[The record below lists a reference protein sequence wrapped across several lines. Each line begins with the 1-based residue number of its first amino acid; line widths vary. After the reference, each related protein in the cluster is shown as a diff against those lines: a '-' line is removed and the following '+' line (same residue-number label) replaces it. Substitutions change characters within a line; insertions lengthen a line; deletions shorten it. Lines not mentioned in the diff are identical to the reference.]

1 MVKRPGSGPGCL
13 WMRRLNDSVP
23 AGPAPG
29 QPEKPR
35 RGMWFLFLIIFGSI
49 FLANWGNWALPV
61 SSVESYESPTRIAGL
76 PLIAKGERPRGII
89 AYGNFPVGV
98 IAIGGASV
106 GLIAI
111 GGVAVGAFAL
121 SGLSLGIFAIGGGA
135 VGWWAFGGGAA
146 GYYATGGGAVGA
158 YAYSGN
164 GVALGYYEAHGR
176 QKEKLLG

>member
-13 WMRRLNDSVP
+13 WMRRLNDRIP
-23 AGPAPG
+23 GPAPG

-35 RGMWFLFLIIFGSI
+35 RGTWILFLLIFGTI
-49 FLANWGNWALPV
+49 ALTNLGRPWLPATL
-61 SSVESYESPTRIAGL
+61 VESYESPTRIAGL
-76 PLIAKGERPRGII
+76 PLFAMGEHPRGII

-98 IAIGGASV
+98 IAIGGASFGV
-106 GLIAI
+106 IAF

>member
-1 MVKRPGSGPGCL
+1 
-13 WMRRLNDSVP
+13 MRRLNDRI

-29 QPEKPR
+29 EPEKPPR
-35 RGMWFLFLIIFGSI
+35 SMWPFFLLIFGLI
-49 FLANWGNWALPV
+49 AAVNWGGRWLPV
-61 SSVESYESPTRIAGL
+61 APVEPYESPTRIAGL
-76 PLIAKGERPRGII
+76 PLLAMGEHPRGII
-89 AYGNFPVGV
+89 AFGNFPVGV

-111 GGVAVGAFAL
+111 GGVAIGGLAL

-146 GYYATGGGAVGA
+146 GYYATGGGAAGA

-164 GVALGYYEAHGR
+164 GVALGYCEAHGR